1 MKKIVGIFVVAA
13 MVLVGLSAHANE
25 KMDHSM
31 HNMEGGSMEKMD
43 GMKGHDMDKMD
54 QDMGGKDMKG
64 MDHSM
69 HGSDRIGTLVHESKV
84 EGYTLAYYFMDMRDM
99 EGHSMG
105 NMEDKPHHIM
115 VYITDAKG
123 RVVEKAKVGLW
134 IRSGDGMDQK
144 TMTMYM
150 SNGFGTM
157 ADLKKPG
164 KYTVSTKVVMGGKKL
179 MDR

>member
-1 MKKIVGIFVVAA
+1 MKQIMRILLVTA
-13 MVLVGLSAHANE
+13 MVWAGVSAQAQE
-25 KMDHSM
+25 K
-31 HNMEGGSMEKMD
+31 
-43 GMKGHDMDKMD
+43 
-54 QDMGGKDMKG
+54 

-84 EGYTLAYYFMDMRDM
+84 EGYTLAYYFMDMREM
-99 EGHSMG
+99 KGHSMG

-123 RVVEKAKVGLW
+123 KVVEKARVGLW

-164 KYTVSTKVVMGGKKL
+164 KYTVSTKVVMGDKKL
-179 MDR
+179 RDRFVHEVK